1 MNITPNI
8 GIRICGTGSS
18 VPAKTVTND
27 DMATIVETSDEWIS
41 TRTGI
46 RKRHFADGETN
57 LSLGAEAAE
66 RALEMAGISREEIG
80 AVICATIT
88 PDHIVPSQACLL
100 QKKLGLPEQILAF
113 DICAACTGF
122 LYSLHTARSLLCTM
136 PEKKYALVVASEL
149 LSRVTNF
156 ADRNTWVLFGDGAGA
171 AVIALDENS
180 RYAFDCGAQGDTEVL
195 YCPKS
200 YPNTNPF
207 AESQSEQPVQQV
219 HMEGRDVYSF
229 AVHAL
234 SGCIS
239 RASEAAGGFPQH
251 YVCHQANAR
260 ILQAAAKQLGEPMDK
275 FFLDI
280 ADYGNT
286 SAASIAIALDDCVRS
301 GGIQRGESL
310 ILAGFGGGLSYGAAY
325 LTF

>member
-1 MNITPNI
+1 MRHHHAGSHCPLTSLPAAKEAGTAGTDSRLRHLCRLH
-8 GIRICGTGSS
+8 GIPVFSPYRPQ
-18 VPAKTVTND
+18 PAL
-27 DMATIVETSDEWIS
+27 
-41 TRTGI
+41 
-46 RKRHFADGETN
+46 HH
-57 LSLGAEAAE
+57 
-66 RALEMAGISREEIG
+66 AG
-80 AVICATIT
+80 
-88 PDHIVPSQACLL
+88 
-100 QKKLGLPEQILAF
+100 
-113 DICAACTGF
+113 
-122 LYSLHTARSLLCTM
+122 
-136 PEKKYALVVASEL
+136 
-149 LSRVTNF
+149 
-156 ADRNTWVLFGDGAGA
+156 VLFGDGAGA

-219 HMEGRDVYSF
+219 HMEGRAVYSF

-239 RASEAAGGFPQH
+239 RVSEAAGGFPQH

>member
-156 ADRNTWVLFGDGAGA
+156 ADRNTCVLFGDGAGA

-180 RYAFDCGAQGDTEVL
+180 RYAFDCGAQGTMLNVVKNL
-195 YCPKS
+195 
-200 YPNTNPF
+200 
-207 AESQSEQPVQQV
+207 
-219 HMEGRDVYSF
+219 
-229 AVHAL
+229 
-234 SGCIS
+234 
-239 RASEAAGGFPQH
+239 
-251 YVCHQANAR
+251 
-260 ILQAAAKQLGEPMDK
+260 
-275 FFLDI
+275 
-280 ADYGNT
+280 
-286 SAASIAIALDDCVRS
+286 
-301 GGIQRGESL
+301 
-310 ILAGFGGGLSYGAAY
+310 
-325 LTF
+325 